1 MNLLSA
7 TLSRVKPSPTIA
19 VSTKAAEMKAAG
31 QDVIGLGAGEPDFDT
46 PDNIKAAAIQAIHDG
61 KTKYTAPDGIP
72 ELKKAICAKFKRENG
87 LEYTPAQVSVGTGGK
102 QILYNALM
110 ATLNPGDEVVIP
122 APYWVSYPDM
132 VLLAGGEPVIA
143 EASMQTGYK
152 LTPDQLEAAITP
164 KTKWFIFNSPS
175 NPTGAG
181 YSREELKAL
190 TDVLLRHPHV
200 WIMTDD
206 MYEHLAYGDFEFC
219 TPAEVEPQLYDRTLT
234 CNGVS
239 KAYAMTGWR
248 IGYAAGPEKLIAA
261 MRKIQS
267 QSTSN
272 PSSISQW
279 AAVEA
284 LNGTQDFLAENNE
297 VFLRRRDLVVKMLN
311 DAEGIVCP
319 TPEGAFYVYPSIADL
334 IGKTTAKGTV
344 IENDEVFATALLE
357 ETGVAV
363 VFGAAF
369 GLSPNFRVSY
379 ATSDEALKEA
389 CTRIQGFCASLS

>member
-1 MNLLSA
+1 MELLSA
-7 TLSRVKPSPTIA
+7 TLDRVKPSPTIA
-19 VSTKAAEMKAAG
+19 VTTKAAELKAAG
-31 QDVIGLGAGEPDFDT
+31 RDIIALGAGEPDFDT
-46 PDNIKAAAIQAIHDG
+46 PQNIKDAAVAAINAG
-61 KTKYTAPDGIP
+61 KTKYTAVDGIP
-72 ELKKAICAKFKRENG
+72 ELKQAICAKFKRDNR
-87 LEYTPAQVSVGTGGK
+87 LDYTPSQISVGTGGK

-110 ATLNPGDEVVIP
+110 ATMNPGEEVVIP

-132 VLLAGGEPVIA
+132 VLLAGGTPVIA
-143 EASMQTGYK
+143 PATLENNFK
-152 LTPDQLEAAITP
+152 LTPEALEEAITP

-181 YSREELKAL
+181 YSRDELKAL
-190 TDVLLRHPHV
+190 TDVLMRHPHV
-200 WIMTDD
+200 WVMSDD
-206 MYEHLAYGDFEFC
+206 MYEHLAYDGFEFC
-219 TPAEVEPQLYDRTLT
+219 TPAEVEPALYDRTLT
-234 CNGVS
+234 TNGVS

-248 IGYAAGPEKLIAA
+248 IGYAAGPEKLIGA

-272 PSSISQW
+272 PCTISQW

-284 LNGTQDFLAENNE
+284 LNGTQDYIAENNE
-297 VFLRRRDLVVKMLN
+297 MFVRRRNLVVEMLS
-311 DAEGIVCP
+311 AIPGVTCP
-319 TPEGAFYVYPSIADL
+319 TPEGAFYVYPSISGL
-334 IGKTTAKGTV
+334 IGKTSAAGTK
-344 IENDEVFATALLE
+344 IKDDETFATALLE

-389 CTRIQGFCASLS
+389 CTRIQTFCAGLM